1 MSVVKTSKKRDNGRS
16 QTVYGVLKRAILE
29 TAIPPGTKL
38 PEDSVGESLGV
49 SRTLVKEALVRLSGE
64 GLVEMQRNKGACVAQ
79 PTVEEGYDMYSIRI
93 ALERL
98 VVENLTG
105 NLSEADC
112 KALDTHIA
120 MEEKARNGD
129 ARTSIRLAG
138 EFHCLLAQLT
148 GNAVLA
154 RYINELVS
162 RSSLIVTLYSR
173 PHSSECGISEH
184 GEILAAIKSG
194 DRTKAAELMASHLK
208 CTMERALLVSNKG
221 SDLKHILANYIHR
234 ESAE

>member
-1 MSVVKTSKKRDNGRS
+1 MSVVKTSKKQENGRS

-64 GLVEMQRNKGACVAQ
+64 GLVEMQRNKGACVAR

-112 KALDTHIA
+112 QVLEAHIE
-120 MEEKARNGD
+120 MEDRARSGD
-129 ARTSIRLAG
+129 PRISIRLAG
-138 EFHCLLAQLT
+138 EFHCLLAQMT

-162 RSSLIVTLYSR
+162 RTSLVVTLYSR
-173 PHSSECGISEH
+173 PHSSECSLSEH
-184 GEILAAIKSG
+184 GEILAAIKNG
-194 DRTKAAELMASHLK
+194 DRKTAVEMMARHLE
-208 CTMERALLVSNKG
+208 CTMERALLVSGKDT
-221 SDLKHILANYIHR
+221 SLKNILANYF
-234 ESAE
+234 EDPVD